1 MMLKKAITYFKT
13 HRERKYR
20 YESLREIRQE
30 RDYDIGKLQFANR
43 PYSRPTLS
51 PNGTREILTTRRFI
65 EKYGMILNEKHNG
78 EINKPIPGEREI
90 VDGIHYGGLP
100 KGTIVIQKEDHIDKM
115 VEKEMRQLQELMKN
129 KG

>member
-1 MMLKKAITYFKT
+1 MMLKKAIAYFKT
-13 HRERKYR
+13 HIERRYR
-20 YESLREIRQE
+20 YKLLREIRQE

-65 EKYGMILNEKHNG
+65 EKYGMLLNEKHKG

-90 VDGIHYGGLP
+90 VDGIHYGVLP
-100 KGTIVIQKEDHIDKM
+100 KGTIVIRKEGQIDKM